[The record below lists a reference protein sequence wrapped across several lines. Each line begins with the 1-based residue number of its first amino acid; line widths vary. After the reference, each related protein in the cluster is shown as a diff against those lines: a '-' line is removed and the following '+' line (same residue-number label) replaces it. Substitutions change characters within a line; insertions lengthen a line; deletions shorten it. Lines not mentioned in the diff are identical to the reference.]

1 MQGLKKLA
9 GRRQLDGAAELG
21 YAKLL
26 ILPPWLLLIF
36 HRIFQSPW
44 QSIVSSTQSLA
55 DSHSVLAQRIEL
67 DVEQPL
73 REYQTKN
80 REMQAM
86 STIQGNLA
94 ALAKESEDA
103 QKKSEKLKSKG
114 GKAAANKVSNA
125 TSDVEN
131 TSQQW
136 DSQAPFVF
144 EQLQALD
151 ENRINHLRD
160 VLTQL
165 QTHEVD
171 QVERNRVTAES
182 CLNILLNVKTEEE
195 ISTFVARTSGRQS
208 NLIRQLSRT
217 ATPSFVAPSTPSR
230 SVDEGRSDRVP
241 TTSPVPPPPTP
252 KFSKT

>member
-1 MQGLKKLA
+1 
-9 GRRQLDGAAELG
+9 
-21 YAKLL
+21 
-26 ILPPWLLLIF
+26 
-36 HRIFQSPW
+36 
-44 QSIVSSTQSLA
+44 
-55 DSHSVLAQRIEL
+55 
-67 DVEQPL
+67 
-73 REYQTKN
+73 
-80 REMQAM
+80 M

-94 ALAKESEDA
+94 ALAKENEDA

-125 TSDVEN
+125 TSDVQN

-151 ENRINHLRD
+151 ENRVSHLRD
-160 VLTQL
+160 VLTQF

-182 CLNILLNVKTEEE
+182 CLNILLNVDTAEE

-208 NLIRQLSRT
+208 NLVRQQSRT
-217 ATPSFVAPSTPSR
+217 TTPSFVTPVTPSR
-230 SVDEGRSDRVP
+230 SVEEGRSDRIAN
-241 TTSPVPPPPTP
+241 SPVPLPPTLGS
-252 KFSKT
+252 SKV